1 MDSFVILFLDLFG
14 TAVFAVSGAVQGVRR
29 KFDIFGV
36 TVLACCVGVGG
47 GMIRDTIIGAVPAA
61 ALQNEYYLMICILAG
76 LITFCTAGYWIQK
89 RNIVK
94 ICDAVGLG
102 VFTVLGAAKGFAY
115 DLGFVGIVLC
125 GVSTAIGG
133 GMIRDVLTNRVPVVL
148 KSDFYA
154 TAALLGGIV
163 YYLIIP
169 LKMPFLAE
177 FFIVAG
183 LVTTIRLL
191 AIHFKIRLPAAGKR
205 K

>member
-1 MDSFVILFLDLFG
+1 
-14 TAVFAVSGAVQGVRR
+14 
-29 KFDIFGV
+29 
-36 TVLACCVGVGG
+36 
-47 GMIRDTIIGAVPAA
+47 
-61 ALQNEYYLMICILAG
+61 
-76 LITFCTAGYWIQK
+76 
-89 RNIVK
+89 VK